1 MDTRKRKKQAK
12 REPVVTPRQDLPV
25 PKRGL
30 PFSKELSSYGTAV
43 LFLIVLF
50 IGSFTYIFDVK
61 VDMNGDNCVY
71 YRLATSLAEGHGYS
85 DPNADY
91 APTTIFPPGYP
102 ILMSPLRFLTDSIVA
117 QKILNGLFLL
127 ISVLLIFVMLV
138 RHAKQ
143 PVALVT
149 VAVAAMLLNYQLL
162 RFSTMM
168 MSEMSFLL
176 FSVLTCLFIVK
187 IDRDVPLLRNPYF
200 YLSVFSAAYCYHIRT
215 QGIALFAAIV
225 AYYLFSKRW
234 KPLFAFVAGYGV
246 CLLPW
251 MIRNKVHGLE
261 QSRYLDVI
269 TSVNTWRPDEGKL
282 DIWGVISRFFDTFSM
297 LLAKAIP
304 NTVPPYFDV
313 DYGSPIGWG
322 WLAAVVILAL
332 MGVGMWKLGRLG
344 LLFSLYTVASL
355 GVISIFSA
363 PSENRYITT
372 ITPFCIAALIVGLY
386 NVLDMLVRKSGLV
399 SRPITPW
406 LLLPVLLF
414 SFPFLET
421 THQRNKADYP
431 PAYQNYI
438 VIAKEVHKRLPPST
452 VVCSRKA
459 EFFQMYS
466 KGAVCGYSWTPDK
479 EELIGGLIRSKAD
492 YVVLEQLGFSSTPR
506 YLYPAI
512 QSYPALFTLVMHLSE
527 PDTYLFK
534 FDREQAKKTIQFA
547 EEAQ

>member
-1 MDTRKRKKQAK
+1 
-12 REPVVTPRQDLPV
+12 
-25 PKRGL
+25 
-30 PFSKELSSYGTAV
+30 
-43 LFLIVLF
+43 
-50 IGSFTYIFDVK
+50 
-61 VDMNGDNCVY
+61 MNGDNCMY
-71 YRLATSLAEGHGYS
+71 YRFATSLAEGHGYA
-85 DPNADY
+85 NADHT
-91 APTTIFPPGYP
+91 PTNVFPPGYP

-149 VAVAAMLLNYQLL
+149 VAIAATLLNYQLL

-168 MSEMSFLL
+168 MSEMSFLF
-176 FSVLTCLFIVK
+176 FSVLTFLFIVK

-215 QGIALFAAIV
+215 QGIALCAAIV

-234 KPLFAFVAGYGV
+234 KPLVAFVVGYAV

-251 MIRNKVHGLE
+251 IIRNKVHGLG

-269 TSVNTWRPDEGKL
+269 TSVNAWRPDEGKL
-282 DIWGVISRFFDTFSM
+282 DMWGVISRFFDTFSM

-304 NTVPPYFDV
+304 NTIPPYFDV

-344 LLFSLYTVASL
+344 LLFSLYAVASF
-355 GVISIFSA
+355 GVISIFST
-363 PSENRYITT
+363 PSENRYITAL
-372 ITPFCIAALIVGLY
+372 IPFFIAALIVGLY
-386 NVLDMLVRKSGLV
+386 NVLDTLIRRSGLV
-399 SRPITPW
+399 SRPISTW

-414 SFPFLET
+414 SFPSLEE
-421 THQRNKADYP
+421 THKRNKSAYP

-438 VIAKEVHKRLPPST
+438 TIAEEVHKRLPPST
-452 VVCSRKA
+452 VICSRKA

-466 KGAVCGYSWTPDK
+466 KGAVCGYAWTPEK
-479 EELIGGLIRSKAD
+479 EELIAGLIRSKVD
-492 YVVLEQLGFSSTPR
+492 YVVLEQLGYSSTSR

-512 QSYPALFTLVMHLSE
+512 QSYPELFRLVMHLSN

-534 FDREQAKKTIQFA
+534 FDKEQAKKTIQFT
-547 EEAQ
+547 ENAQ